1 MKQDKIIVSDT
12 SYNNNSTFNVV
23 FNIGKIHWTKNQQ
36 IM

>member
-12 SYNNNSTFNVV
+12 SYKSNNTFNVV